1 MLVFLDSV
9 MIDLKLGK
17 PLENI
22 QKYPLPFQLKQ
33 QSSVNWVSK
42 KEGRDQGNQVCH
54 SIVIQAYQACLSKL
68 Q

>member
-17 PLENI
+17 SLEDI

-33 QSSVNWVSK
+33 EPSVN
-42 KEGRDQGNQVCH
+42 
-54 SIVIQAYQACLSKL
+54 
-68 Q
+68 